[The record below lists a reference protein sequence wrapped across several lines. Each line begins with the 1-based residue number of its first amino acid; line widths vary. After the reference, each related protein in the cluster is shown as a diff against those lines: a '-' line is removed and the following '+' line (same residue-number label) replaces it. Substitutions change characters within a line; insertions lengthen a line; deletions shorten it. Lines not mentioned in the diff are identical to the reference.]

1 MIVFCWFVVREP
13 TLATSVRF
21 IIYWQDTPRVYR
33 TCHTYFTNSLIQVA
47 KMKNRKT
54 KTVEEMTMA
63 ERERERLK
71 VELDEAEDQVCMKC
85 TKLSIVKRLFV

>member
-1 MIVFCWFVVREP
+1 
-13 TLATSVRF
+13 
-21 IIYWQDTPRVYR
+21 
-33 TCHTYFTNSLIQVA
+33 
-47 KMKNRKT
+47 MKNRKT

-85 TKLSIVKRLFV
+85 TKLSIVKRSFM